1 MSLKREIVGVIDT
14 GASLQS
20 ITKDILDS
28 TDEYTEEQIV
38 QEVNQML
45 ELGVIED
52 RRAYFVFMYRDKK
65 ATDYVYGVD
74 K

>member
-1 MSLKREIVGVIDT
+1 MTLKREIIIAIDT
-14 GASLQS
+14 GASMQS
-20 ITKDILDS
+20 IIKDILGS

-38 QEVNQML
+38 QEINQML

-52 RRAYFVFMYRDKK
+52 RGQYFVFMYRDKK
-65 ATDYVYGVD
+65 AIDYVYGVD